1 MNPVAVA
8 GVSACG
14 LAGCAGIFAWGAVA
28 PSSQIFGATIRRTG
42 DPDAM
47 ALTFDDGP
55 NPVITPQLLELLDR
69 YDARATFFLMGRHVR
84 AFPALAS
91 EIAARGHAIGNHT
104 ETHPKLTFLSSQR
117 IGDELDSCR
126 EAIARATGRGARWM
140 RPPFGFRG
148 PQLDAVVRRCGFAGV
163 VMWSIWTW
171 DWKPQPAEPVIRR
184 LRRAGGGDIV
194 LLHDGDYRELEADRR
209 HTVAA
214 LEYWLP
220 RWKDAGIHFVTA
232 DGWKQQA

>member
-1 MNPVAVA
+1 MGPIAGISAGAAAAAA
-8 GVSACG
+8 GV
-14 LAGCAGIFAWGAVA
+14 FAWGAVA

-42 DPDAM
+42 EPDAM

-55 NPVITPQLLELLDR
+55 NPAVTPHLLELLHR

-104 ETHPKLTFLSSQR
+104 ETHPRLTFLSSQR
-117 IGDELDSCR
+117 IAAELDSCR
-126 EAIARATGRGARWM
+126 EAIARATGREARWM
-140 RPPFGFRG
+140 RPPFGCRG
-148 PQLDAVVRRCGFAGV
+148 PQLKGVVRRCGLAGV
-163 VMWSIWTW
+163 VMWSRWAR
-171 DWKPQPAEPVIRR
+171 DWVVQPAERVIRR
-184 LRRAGGGDIV
+184 LRGAGGGDIV
-194 LLHDGDYRELEADRR
+194 LLHDGNYRELEGDRR

-220 RWKDAGIHFVTA
+220 RWRDLGIRFVTT
-232 DGWKQQA
+232 DGWKHQA

>member
-1 MNPVAVA
+1 MGPIAGISAGAAAAAA
-8 GVSACG
+8 GV
-14 LAGCAGIFAWGAVA
+14 FAWGAVA
-28 PSSQIFGATIRRTG
+28 PSSQIFGRTIRRTG
-42 DPDAM
+42 EPDAM

-55 NPVITPQLLELLDR
+55 NPAVTPQLLELLHR

-91 EIAARGHAIGNHT
+91 EIAAQGHAIGNHT
-104 ETHPKLTFLSSQR
+104 ETHPRLIFLSSQR
-117 IGDELDSCR
+117 IAEELDSCR
-126 EAIARATGRGARWM
+126 EAIARATGCEARWM

-148 PQLDAVVRRCGFAGV
+148 PQLKGVVRRCGLAGV
-163 VMWSIWTW
+163 VMWSRWAW
-171 DWKPQPAEPVIRR
+171 DWVPQPAERVIRR

-194 LLHDGDYRELEADRR
+194 LLHDGNYRELEGDRR

-220 RWKDAGIHFVTA
+220 RWRDLGIRFVTT
-232 DGWKQQA
+232 DEWKHQA